1 MTYNVTYQETTT
13 VSRTIDADSEEQAD
27 ELFREMI
34 ANGEIDFS
42 NVTIVDSD
50 VYVSKVTGREQ

>member
-13 VSRTIDADSEEQAD
+13 VSRIINADSEEQAD

-34 ANGEIDFS
+34 ARGEIDF
-42 NVTIVDSD
+42 NEVERIDSD
-50 VYVSKVTGREQ
+50 IYVSEVK